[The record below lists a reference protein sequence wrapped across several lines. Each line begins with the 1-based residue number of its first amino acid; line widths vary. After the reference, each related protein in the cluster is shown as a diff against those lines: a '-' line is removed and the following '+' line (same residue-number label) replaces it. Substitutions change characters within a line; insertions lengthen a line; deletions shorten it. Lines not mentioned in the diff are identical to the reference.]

1 MSQETVLILLAL
13 VIVAGCTIIR
23 DRDLVALP
31 EESEIVN
38 ARKINYGIRV
48 GSSKYRVTNSFN
60 KCNGAWFADTVY
72 HFPRQQRTRIHNMD
86 DVIHRFINTYNKENE
101 TNFNAL
107 VDYKLTREWAGIFEL
122 RSWGYLCGTISGI
135 LLEIE

>member
-1 MSQETVLILLAL
+1 MVLRRCVLFLLGFS
-13 VIVAGCTIIR
+13 IIGCSVR
-23 DRDLVALP
+23 SRDLQVFP
-31 EESEIVN
+31 DDQIIS
-38 ARKINYGIRV
+38 AREINYGIRV

-86 DVIHRFINTYNKENE
+86 DVIYRFINAYNKENG

-107 VDYKLTREWAGIFEL
+107 VDYRLTREWAGIFEL
-122 RSWGYLCGTISGI
+122 RSRGYLCGAISGI
-135 LLEIE
+135 LLEVK